1 MKSRQRLIALLLLS
15 MLILGLSI
23 TQVAAQGELMT
34 FAASDCDYGGN
45 FKSIEA
51 VDSLTVRV
59 TLCNVDI
66 AFPYN
71 VAGAGLAISPSE
83 YLESTG
89 GTGDLINK
97 PIGTGALKF
106 DHWDKG
112 NEIVFT
118 RFDDYWGTPS
128 VEPTVILRW
137 NSEAAARA
145 NEMRAG
151 TIDGMKFLNQD
162 DVAGFEADPS
172 FNVVSLPALTG
183 AYVGISN
190 YFAPLNDVRVRE
202 AIAMSIDRR
211 RLVDNFFPP
220 GSQLSTDFVPPVLFG
235 HVDDIGVPAYDPEGA
250 KKLLEEASK
259 DLGFDLPLSKLTDT
273 RTGEERPLTLSY
285 RDVVRGYLPT
295 PGIIAT
301 DIQAQ
306 LAQTGF
312 DAQVQ
317 VIESAT
323 FIDSSH
329 AGNEPLHLLGWGA
342 DYPDAYNFL
351 SCCLLQSQT
360 QFGDPYPAIYE
371 PLTAAAQIVDPEK
384 RMELFVQ
391 VAEAI
396 RDNVPY
402 VPFGHATSA
411 DAWQARM
418 TGVHPGVLDGTEE
431 FALIGDPD
439 DDNVIFMQN
448 AEPYTLFC
456 DTFDGESFRA
466 CHQTNESLLDF
477 AAGTTDIEPGLAES
491 WETSEDGK
499 VWTFHLRAGV
509 KFHDGS
515 DFDANDVVASWQLSG
530 DCASPLH
537 IGTGQG
543 FPLWQSYFGQFVNP
557 DACTQ

>member
-1 MKSRQRLIALLLLS
+1 MKIRQRFTPLLLGLLL
-15 MLILGLSI
+15 MLGLSV
-23 TQVAAQGELMT
+23 TQVAAQSDLLT
-34 FAASDCDYGGN
+34 FAASDCNYGGN

-71 VAGAGLAISPSE
+71 VAGVGLAVYPRE
-83 YLESTG
+83 YLEATG
-89 GTGDLINK
+89 GTGDLIDK
-97 PIGTGALKF
+97 PIGTGPLKL

-112 NEIVFT
+112 SEMVFT
-118 RFDDYWGTPS
+118 RFDDYWGEKS

-145 NEMRAG
+145 TEMRAG

-162 DVAGFEADPS
+162 DVPVFEADPA
-172 FNVVSLPALTG
+172 FQVIPLPALTG

-190 YFAPLNDVRVRE
+190 YFAPFNDVRVRK
-202 AIAMSIDRR
+202 AIAMSIDRQ

-220 GSQLSTDFVPPVLFG
+220 GSQLTTDFVPPVLFG
-235 HVDDIGVPAYDPEGA
+235 HVDGIGVPAYDPEGA
-250 KKLLEEASK
+250 KALLQEAAA
-259 DLGFDLPLSKLTDT
+259 DLGFELPLSKMTDT
-273 RTGEERPLTLSY
+273 RTGEEHPLTLSY

-301 DIQAQ
+301 DIQSQ

-312 DAQVQ
+312 AAEVQ
-317 VIESAT
+317 VVESAT
-323 FIDSSH
+323 FIESSQ
-329 AGNEPLHLLGWGA
+329 AGNEPLFLLGWGA

-351 SCCLLQSQT
+351 SCCFLQNQT
-360 QFGDPYPAIYE
+360 DFGNSYPSIYE
-371 PLTAAAQIVDPEK
+371 PLVAAGQTVDPQK
-384 RMELFVQ
+384 RMALFTQ
-391 VAEAI
+391 VAEGI

-418 TGVHPGVLDGTEE
+418 TGVYPGVLDGTEE
-431 FALIGDPD
+431 FALVGDPN

-466 CHQTNESLLDF
+466 CHQINESLLDF
-477 AAGTTDIEPGLAES
+477 KVGTTEIEPGLAES
-491 WETSEDGK
+491 WETSDDGT

-557 DACTQ
+557 DACK